1 MRFSK
6 RHITADWIL
15 LLSIFLI
22 PLGIYLIS
30 LPTNVVLEDDGFFI
44 LAGYTK
50 GIAHPPGYPLYTLI
64 SYYFSF
70 LPLGNIAQRF
80 HILSAVFAAFSC
92 CFLWCVANRIIR
104 DKTIATMVALL
115 YAFSSTFWSQAIIAE
130 VYSLNI
136 FFISGLL
143 LLSLK
148 YLDSD
153 TVNGKLLI
161 FITLTYSLSLTNHW
175 PLIMLSTPMFI
186 AILWPKIGQIARSL
200 YFCIPFFLIGLSPYL
215 WMYLNAQT
223 NPDITFFGK
232 IDNISE
238 LMAYIRR
245 EMYSGAD
252 QSNTANWKDKIGF
265 LSFVLNQSMSQAGY
279 LAGILSICGFFYQFR
294 LLAKNLICGLT
305 LGYAGSAFILVYLL
319 GFDYDYLHKQIFK
332 VYPLP
337 AYLVLMIW
345 AGLGFLFLAGILQ
358 DHIKKKHGLTYIK
371 LIALF
376 LVLQNLFINLPKN
389 FRKNDNYAYNY
400 AYTILNSLEKDAI
413 LFTYTDL
420 DTGAIAYLNLI
431 EKVRPDITL
440 YNSQGLI
447 FSNRLHEPDA
457 VSEEEWQSIYH
468 DFAAQSAR
476 PVYFIGKAPELS
488 GKIGYGVYVKIADY
502 LGEGE
507 FQLVRNKIIEDY
519 LERSLAPGEPF
530 DHIERLLFFENEF
543 NYCKIQA
550 IFAYGEVYRFNSE
563 PVEPARYCEN
573 YYGSLAYLDVFVDVG
588 ILDKDRLGKL
598 IANAKNNI
606 AKATIKADQASLFV
620 QLVEIEI
627 ENGNMERAND
637 YFQRGLDIWPS
648 AENPLLERAVEVK

>member
-1 MRFSK
+1 MRIIK
-6 RHITADWIL
+6 QHITTDQIL
-15 LLSIFLI
+15 LLSVFLI
-22 PLGIYLIS
+22 PFGIYLIS

-64 SYYFSF
+64 SHYFSF
-70 LPLGNIAQRF
+70 LPLGNVAQRF

-92 CFLWCVANRIIR
+92 CFLWCIANRIIR

-153 TVNGKLLI
+153 TANGKLLI
-161 FITLTYSLSLTNHW
+161 FITLAYSLSLTNHW
-175 PLIMLSTPMFI
+175 PLIILSTPMFI

-223 NPDITFFGK
+223 NPGITFFGK
-232 IDNISE
+232 IDDISE

-245 EMYSGAD
+245 EMYSGTD
-252 QSNTANWKDKIGF
+252 QSNTSDWKDKIGF

-279 LAGILSICGFFYQFR
+279 LAGIFSVCGFFYQFR
-294 LLAKNLICGLT
+294 LLAKSLICGLT
-305 LGYAGSAFILVYLL
+305 LGYAGSTFILVYLL
-319 GFDYDYLHKQIFK
+319 GFDYDYFHKQMFK

-345 AGLGFLFLAGILQ
+345 AGLGFLFLTGMLE
-358 DHIKKKHGLTYIK
+358 DHIKKKPGLTYIR

-376 LVLQNLFINLPKN
+376 FVLQNLLINLPKN
-389 FRKNDNYAYNY
+389 FRKNDNYAYTY

-413 LFTYTDL
+413 LFTYADL
-420 DTGAIAYLNLI
+420 DVGAIAYLNLI

-440 YNSQGLI
+440 YNSQALI
-447 FSNRLHEPDA
+447 FSNRLHEPAA

-468 DFAAQSAR
+468 DFAVQSAR
-476 PVYFIGKAPELS
+476 PVYFIRKAPEIT
-488 GKIGYGVYVKIADY
+488 GKIDYGLYVKVADY
-502 LGEGE
+502 LGEGK

-519 LERSLAPGEPF
+519 LERSLAQGEPF
-530 DHIERLLFFENEF
+530 DHWERLLFFQNKF

-550 IFAYGEVYRFNSE
+550 VFAYEEVYRFNSK
-563 PVEPARYCEN
+563 PVEPARYCDD
-573 YYGSLAYLDVFVDVG
+573 YHGSLAYLNMFISVG
-588 ILDKDRLGKL
+588 LLDKDRLGKL

-606 AKATIKADQASLFV
+606 EKAATKADQAQFFVHLFD
-620 QLVEIEI
+620 IEM
-627 ENGNMERAND
+627 ESGNMERANY

-648 AENPLLERAVEVK
+648 AENPLLERAVKVK